1 MLSIMKRK
9 IVLLAISILLFSCS
23 NQNFNNDFNNEKIIK
38 LSSGKT
44 IKVKL
49 DIKDI
54 EDDKKGLLIEYKN
67 DEKIIKV
74 KTLENEVL
82 EIWKAV
88 EEDVNKLDLKE
99 GVIKYSYLI
108 GKTKDTDEPVYEDKL
123 FSAEKIENGT
133 WKIRKVN

>member
-1 MLSIMKRK
+1 MKRK
-9 IVLLAISILLFSCS
+9 IFLLAISILILGCS
-23 NQNFNNDFNNEKIIK
+23 NQNINNGKINNKKIVK

-49 DIKDI
+49 EIKEI
-54 EDDKKGLLIEYKN
+54 EDGAKGLLIEYKN
-67 DEKIIKV
+67 DEKIVKV
-74 KTLENEVL
+74 KTLENEIL
-82 EIWKAV
+82 EIWKVV
-88 EEDVNKLDLKE
+88 EEDANKLELKE

-108 GKTKDTDEPVYEDKL
+108 GKTKDTNEPVYEEKL

>member
-1 MLSIMKRK
+1 MKRK
-9 IVLLAISILLFSCS
+9 IVLLAISILIIGCS
-23 NQNFNNDFNNEKIIK
+23 NQTFNNGEFNNEKVIK

-44 IKVKL
+44 INVKL
-49 DIKDI
+49 EIKEI
-54 EDDKKGLLIEYKN
+54 EDGEKGLLVEYKN
-67 DEKIIKV
+67 DEKIVKV

-88 EEDVNKLDLKE
+88 EPEANKLEVEE

-108 GKTKDTDEPVYEDKL
+108 GKTKDTNEPVYEEKL